1 MVVISKMRNFIDI
14 LNEDKGGKNL
24 HLEHLEDEIINY
36 GITGGRAA
44 LNFLQSLRDMMAG
57 SSRSSVNMTVKWDG
71 APAIFAGIDPED
83 GKFFVAKKS
92 VFNVNPKLYKT
103 TAEIDADL
111 SGALNSKF
119 KIALKEFS
127 KLGIKGV
134 LQGDLMF
141 TDDVGKETIDGV
153 KYYTFQPNTIVY
165 AVPIDSQFGKII
177 NRAKIGIVWHTTYSG
192 DALQDMKASFGVNIS
207 GLKKTSSVWMD
218 DATYK
223 DTSGKSTFTA
233 SETEKVT
240 GVLSQVGK
248 TFHRINAGALKKFLA
263 LQDSMTGALAG
274 ASLKT
279 YNNSK
284 VRAGEKISNPNAH
297 AKGYEKWVEVHI
309 QKHIDKV
316 KSAAGKKKYENIQK
330 EYVREVKRHTGNLKE
345 VITFQNLLVDAKM
358 QIVKKLNSVKGLT
371 DTFIKTANGF
381 KVTNPEG
388 YVAIDRVSGGAVKLV
403 DRMEFSFNN
412 FTAIKAWDK

>member
-1 MVVISKMRNFIDI
+1 MISFAET
-14 LNEDKGGKNL
+14 LTEDKGGKNL

-36 GITGGRAA
+36 GVTGGRAA
-44 LNFLQSLRDMMAG
+44 INFLQSLRDMLAG
-57 SSRSSVNMTVKWDG
+57 ASRSSVNMTVKWDG

-92 VFNVNPKLYKT
+92 VFNVSPKLYKT
-103 TAEIDADL
+103 DAEIDADV
-111 SGALNSKF
+111 SGALVSKF

-141 TDDVGKETIDGV
+141 TDDVDTTTIDGT

-165 AVPIDSQFGKII
+165 AVPVDSKLGNII
-177 NRAKIGIVWHTTYSG
+177 KKAKIGIVWHTTYSG
-192 DALQDMKASFGVNIS
+192 KALQDMKASFGANIS
-207 GLKKTSSVWMD
+207 SLSKPSSVWMD
-218 DATYK
+218 DASYR
-223 DTSGKSTFTA
+223 DVSGRATFNAKETDKITA
-233 SETEKVT
+233 I
-240 GVLSQVGK
+240 LSQTGK
-248 TFHRINAGALKKFLA
+248 TFQRINAPMLTKFLR
-263 LQDSMTGALAG
+263 LQDSLTGALAG

-284 VRAGEKISNPNAH
+284 VRAGQKISNPKQH
-297 AKGYEKWVEVHI
+297 AQGYVKWIEMSV
-309 QKHIDKV
+309 QKQIDKV
-316 KSAAGKKKYENIQK
+316 KSPAGKAKYTKIQK
-330 EYVREVKRHTGNLKE
+330 EYMREFSKHTNNLVM
-345 VITFQNLLVDAKM
+345 VITFQNLLLDAKM
-358 QIVKKLNSVKGLT
+358 QIVNKLNSVKGLT
-371 DTFIKTANGF
+371 DTFIKTSNGF

-388 YVAIDRVSGGAVKLV
+388 YVAIDRVSGNAVKLV